1 VPLLNFHIFEGR
13 DSKSVRELIDAGHQA
28 MVEAFNV
35 PVTDRYQTV
44 TRHRAGELILEDT
57 GLGMARTQNAVL
69 LTVVTRPRPQAEKVR
84 FYELL
89 SRFTAERCGLSPDD
103 LVVSLVENA
112 DSDWSFGKGRA
123 QFLTGEL

>member
-1 VPLLNFHIFEGR
+1 MPLLNFHVFEGR
-13 DSKSVRELIDAGHQA
+13 DSKAVRELVDAGHQA
-28 MVEAFNV
+28 MVDAFNV

-44 TRHRAGELILEDT
+44 TRHRVGELILEDT
-57 GLGMARTQNAVL
+57 GLGMARTQDAVL

-89 SRFTAERCGLSPDD
+89 SRYMAERCGLSPDD
-103 LVVSLVENA
+103 LVVSLVENS

>member
-1 VPLLNFHIFEGR
+1 MPLLNFHVIEGR
-13 DSKSVRELIDAGHQA
+13 DSKAVRELIDAGHQA
-28 MVEAFNV
+28 MVDAFNV

-44 TRHRAGELILEDT
+44 TRHRVGELILEDT
-57 GLGMARTQNAVL
+57 GLGMARTQDAVL

-89 SRFTAERCGLSPDD
+89 SRYMAERCGLSPDD
-103 LVVSLVENA
+103 LVVSLVENS

-123 QFLTGEL
+123 QFLIGEL